1 MSNAL
6 LYLHWPQTMGH
17 WTVFQ
22 VTKMKGHVNNHINTI
37 VYLSYVWNYV
47 SAQVNMPRW
56 AVFLT
61 SAESKSFRH
70 NLLLQNVVKTVE
82 YRIIL
87 RKQQKTSL
95 GGGSA
100 CFEMSSV
107 AGWDTRIRLRWFSM
121 LLNYFDKHGGG
132 RFLVQYHWL
141 LQFIIQK
148 MIH

>member
-1 MSNAL
+1 
-6 LYLHWPQTMGH
+6 
-17 WTVFQ
+17 
-22 VTKMKGHVNNHINTI
+22 
-37 VYLSYVWNYV
+37 
-47 SAQVNMPRW
+47 MPRW

-100 CFEMSSV
+100 CLEMSSV
-107 AGWDTRIRLRWFSM
+107 AG
-121 LLNYFDKHGGG
+121 
-132 RFLVQYHWL
+132 
-141 LQFIIQK
+141 
-148 MIH
+148 